1 MPLTSCDL
9 FHTHGSA
16 ATDCQQSPDQRS
28 QDTSQRHTATPLHQV
43 LCVDVTSFQVPLC
56 CGEQSITFVATV
68 KDQLLVFGFAGMQEK
83 PLFRFGLISDIQYAD
98 IKDGH
103 SFHGTPRYYR
113 ASLDGLRRA
122 VTAWQQQHVEF
133 AVQCGDI
140 IDGFNP
146 KDQSEA
152 AMQSVLS
159 EFAKLQ
165 KPVYH
170 MIGNHCLYNLPRH
183 RLNELLSIKSK
194 ASYYSFSP
202 HKAWRFVVID
212 GYDVSMLGWPDSHPL
227 HAEAKAILDE
237 KNVNE
242 ASTCHLLSRAY
253 TSLAALIRSPF
264 LVLLLLSSHA
274 CASHCLQCSSK
285 CMLPANAH
293 APAMANHTAL
303 LPLLHSSCMMLC
315 ALVAILPQNL

>member
-1 MPLTSCDL
+1 
-9 FHTHGSA
+9 
-16 ATDCQQSPDQRS
+16 
-28 QDTSQRHTATPLHQV
+28 
-43 LCVDVTSFQVPLC
+43 
-56 CGEQSITFVATV
+56 
-68 KDQLLVFGFAGMQEK
+68 MQEK

-98 IKDGH
+98 IEDGH
-103 SFHGTPRYYR
+103 SFHGIPRYYR

-122 VTAWQQQHVEF
+122 VTIWQEQHVEF

-146 KDQSEA
+146 KEKSDT
-152 AMQSVLS
+152 AMQSVLN

-183 RLNELLSIKSK
+183 RLNELLSIESK

-202 HKAWRFVVID
+202 HKAWRFIVID

-237 KNVNE
+237 RNVNE
-242 ASTCHLLSRAY
+242 ASACHH
-253 TSLAALIRSPF
+253 RST
-264 LVLLLLSSHA
+264 LSSSQCTCLPA
-274 CASHCLQCSSK
+274 YSHCAANIKTVASVPYAGSLDWLTQTCLYLSLSVHCCFSCSVQVRTAS
-285 CMLPANAH
+285 CTPA
-293 APAMANHTAL
+293 
-303 LPLLHSSCMMLC
+303 HSSTH
-315 ALVAILPQNL
+315 